1 MRLLTHNML
10 HCPRTK
16 AYPLQLVASTC
27 DDVQVPFSEAFIR
40 RMLPRIQWEVFR
52 EAAAQFPDEDM
63 LAKLP
68 ESTPQPDT
76 LDEPTLK
83 AIHRALLEWHVVD
96 GTLKAENGS
105 EYAVKNG
112 IPNLVITEVRKESG
126 GADDAN
132 SGDAAM
138 DVDDKGQ

>member
-16 AYPLQLVASTC
+16 SYPLHLVAATC

-40 RMLPRIQWEVFR
+40 RMLPRLQWEVFR

-68 ESTPQPDT
+68 ESTPQPDA

-105 EYAVKNG
+105 EYAVTNG
-112 IPNLVITEVRKESG
+112 IPNLVITEVRNESG
-126 GADDAN
+126 SADDAN
-132 SGDAAM
+132 GGDAAM
-138 DVDDKGQ
+138 DVDEKAK